1 MKEDE
6 NYGRLKVGY
15 TGAQCSDPCIGKG
28 KIKDIGG
35 DSNIGYCMA
44 CLPKNGSHKENG
56 IYSKCTRCYPGFVL
70 VPKSPNDNFG
80 QCRRIHI
87 GASCQS
93 HCHPAF
99 AERQFR
105 RRRASKSV
113 NGSEWQAE
121 SICMKAC
128 MERVPVNM
136 KDLVQLPT
144 APAVANQSKAEFM
157 KALADSFHNL
167 NDNSMN
173 PPKPI
178 SSSCEKE
185 KDKRKHGLNC
195 MGWEGPKYKQGGN
208 FISATCE
215 LQKKI
220 KCFVRGKGSSS
231 MKCFVEK
238 SARCNRLDLI
248 YQPDYGCVC
257 GRFGQN
263 LVHQHGWWVST
274 RNPGAKLGC
283 LNAKLP
289 DGKVQG
295 IVNGA
300 PVNPITKTGAT
311 QTKIHRCPQQG
322 SSLCPYRLDLS

>member
-1 MKEDE
+1 
-6 NYGRLKVGY
+6 
-15 TGAQCSDPCIGKG
+15 
-28 KIKDIGG
+28 
-35 DSNIGYCMA
+35 
-44 CLPKNGSHKENG
+44 
-56 IYSKCTRCYPGFVL
+56 
-70 VPKSPNDNFG
+70 
-80 QCRRIHI
+80 
-87 GASCQS
+87 
-93 HCHPAF
+93 
-99 AERQFR
+99 
-105 RRRASKSV
+105 
-113 NGSEWQAE
+113 
-121 SICMKAC
+121 

-136 KDLVQLPT
+136 KDLALLPT
-144 APAVANQSKAEFM
+144 AKPGNTTTTKAATQGEFM
-157 KALADSFHNL
+157 NAIAASLHDLS
-167 NDNSMN
+167 DNSRN
-173 PPKPI
+173 PPKPFPA
-178 SSSCEKE
+178 SCSKE
-185 KDKRKHGLNC
+185 KDKSKHGLTC
-195 MGWEGPKYKQGGN
+195 MAWEGPKYKQGGN

-220 KCFVRGKGSSS
+220 KCFVRGKGTSN

-263 LVHQHGWWVST
+263 LVHQHGWWAST
-274 RNPGAKLGC
+274 HNPGAKLGC

-295 IVNGA
+295 IVDGA